1 MLPCAGKITYYERSS
16 LSSASNGIVIVNN
29 YKNVYFTHAKKRKE
43 RGVGGI
49 IKIFEKGVEEAHLWK
64 SFWQQSSASN

>member
-1 MLPCAGKITYYERSS
+1 MPKKGK
-16 LSSASNGIVIVNN
+16 
-29 YKNVYFTHAKKRKE
+29 
-43 RGVGGI
+43 RGGGGI